1 MFQKFKYNMFGHR
14 FLWFLSYLEFTPL
27 CDFVGMCLSPN
38 MLSFHPLFLQ
48 TFFQHH
54 IFLSPTDSL
63 MTQILD
69 LLLLF
74 HQTLRFCSFFF
85 FNLFSLCCSD
95 WIIFNN
101 MISGSLF
108 LSPIIFILLLFA
120 VNLYFWLLY
129 FSLLKFFIS
138 FSFLSSIS
146 VLKFVSKSAH
156 DCSFE
161 HIYKICFKDCQIIP
175 TSVLSHHWHLLIVLS
190 KTIWDFNS
198 SSYFR

>member
-1 MFQKFKYNMFGHR
+1 MFGHR

-38 MLSFHPLFLQ
+38 MLSFQPLFLQ

-63 MTQILD
+63 MTQILY

-85 FNLFSLCCSD
+85 SNLFSLCCSD

-108 LSPIIFILLLFA
+108 LSPSSSFCYSCSEFIFLVIVF
-120 VNLYFWLLY
+120 FTSKIFHFIF
-129 FSLLKFFIS
+129 FSIFYICF
-138 FSFLSSIS
+138 
-146 VLKFVSKSAH
+146 
-156 DCSFE
+156 
-161 HIYKICFKDCQIIP
+161 KICFQKC
-175 TSVLSHHWHLLIVLS
+175 SWLLL
-190 KTIWDFNS
+190 WA
-198 SSYFR
+198 YL

>member
-54 IFLSPTDSL
+54 IFLSPTGQSDDTTFQTFAIVPSGPWGSV
-63 MTQILD
+63 
-69 LLLLF
+69 LF
-74 HQTLRFCSFFF
+74 FFF

-138 FSFLSSIS
+138 FSFLFIS
-146 VLKFVSKSAH
+146 ALKFVSKSAH

-161 HIYKICFKDCQIIP
+161 HIYKIWLKDCQISNICII
-175 TSVLSHHWHLLIVLS
+175 SSLASAIVLS
-190 KTIWDFNS
+190 KTIWLS
-198 SSYFR
+198 